1 MHFTSNSFPTI
12 KIGIIGA
19 MILMIVAITV
29 PSLLRA
35 GGAEKE
41 MSAIGT
47 LRMLNMACAEYS
59 STFTQYPAAISDL
72 QKGPNGG
79 ISSTAAD
86 LIDSSLESGTKDGYI
101 YTYVRG
107 DGGSGYT
114 ITAHPAKAH
123 QTEAR
128 YFYTDQSGTI
138 RFAIGQEAN
147 AYAAPVR

>member
-1 MHFTSNSFPTI
+1 MQFTSNSFPTI

-47 LRMLNMACAEYS
+47 LKMLNMACAEYS

-138 RFAIGQEAN
+138 RFAIGQEAD
-147 AYAAPVR
+147 AFGAPVR